1 MADISKPEEKAG
13 NFGLIGAAF
22 GVGFVL
28 GPLLGGLL
36 AEFGTRAPFY
46 GAALLAFA
54 NMLLGCFALPETVT
68 DRIRRPFEWRRANPL
83 GAFKHIGALPGLRG
97 C

>member
-1 MADISKPEEKAG
+1 VGGIAAATHSTANAFMADISAPHEKAAR
-13 NFGLIGAAF
+13 FGLVGAAF

-46 GAALLAFA
+46 AAA
-54 NMLLGCFALPETVT
+54 GSPRSTSSS
-68 DRIRRPFEWRRANPL
+68 
-83 GAFKHIGALPGLRG
+83 GSS
-97 C
+97 